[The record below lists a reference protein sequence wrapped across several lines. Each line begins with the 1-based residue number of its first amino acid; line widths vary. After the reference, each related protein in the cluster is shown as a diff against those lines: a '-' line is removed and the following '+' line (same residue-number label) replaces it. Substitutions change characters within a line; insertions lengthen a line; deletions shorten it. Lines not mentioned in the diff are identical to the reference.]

1 MMNENEQQPNMGEA
15 AAILETIAQIAP
27 LIQQMVPFDCMIGV
41 TDREKYLKYIPGRD
55 INIKAAEGMFV
66 PEGDPIYEAVN
77 TGKTTSSTV
86 PKETFGI
93 PFKAT
98 GVPIRD
104 KEGNIIGGM
113 GLGVSLKNQET
124 LNETVHA
131 FAATSQEIVATTEE
145 LAASAQDLSNE
156 MDSLNVLQK
165 EMNEQVKATEAMLDF
180 INKVASNS
188 NLLGLNAAIEA
199 ARAGEQ
205 GRGFEV
211 VATEIRKMA
220 DSSANS
226 VKEIKTIIESIQ
238 QKVTLISEAT
248 TKVSEIA
255 QHQAASTE
263 EIAASMQQLA
273 SAAEEIKKIAQ
284 II

>member
-1 MMNENEQQPNMGEA
+1 
-15 AAILETIAQIAP
+15 
-27 LIQQMVPFDCMIGV
+27 
-41 TDREKYLKYIPGRD
+41 
-55 INIKAAEGMFV
+55 
-66 PEGDPIYEAVN
+66 
-77 TGKTTSSTV
+77 
-86 PKETFGI
+86 
-93 PFKAT
+93 
-98 GVPIRD
+98 
-104 KEGNIIGGM
+104 
-113 GLGVSLKNQET
+113 
-124 LNETVHA
+124 
-131 FAATSQEIVATTEE
+131 
-145 LAASAQDLSNE
+145 

-273 SAAEEIKKIAQ
+273 SAAEEIEKIAQ